1 MGKQEL
7 KRKIFLKE
15 QSLHSA
21 LSFIVTISLVVVV
34 HELGHFGMAK
44 FFKVGVEK
52 FSIGFGRVLLRKKIG
67 LTEFSIRLIP
77 LGGFVMFYQN
87 SKLKNINLFEKVS
100 LFKRSLIVLAGPLIN
115 FIFAFFLLLFLNQGE
130 QYNILPKI
138 TAIDSQSI
146 TADVGFKIG
155 DIVLSINDKKINS
168 LNDHKKALIEFA
180 NKDLKYLVIRDN
192 KEFIMNIDRNQRLD
206 LKRNQSNS
214 NGLYFFPSGRNSL
227 LISEVNDNSPA
238 YLSNLKKGDQIISVD
253 NNMVYNTDDLLGFIK
268 NKAGEE
274 LLIKI
279 LRGTDKLS
287 IPIIPRLSD
296 LGGNRN
302 AVIGVKLRPNLIN
315 KDDYIYYY
323 KNNGLKIISKS
334 FYDVFNGL
342 EMVYKSFLNIVTGN
356 IDWRMLS
363 GPISIAEVSSET
375 ISMGVITYFSFLV
388 FLNINIGFLNL
399 LPIPTLD
406 GGQLFFYAI
415 EGILGKPLSKEK
427 MIISQRLGVILLFL
441 VFTLAVYNDVFNFIF
456 YR

>member
-52 FSIGFGRVLLRKKIG
+52 FSIGFGRVLLKKKIG

-87 SKLKNINLFEKVS
+87 SKIKNINLFEKVS

-130 QYNILPKI
+130 QYHILPKI

-146 TADVGFKIG
+146 TAEVGFKIG
-155 DIVLSINDKKINS
+155 DIVSSINDKKINS
-168 LNDHKKALIEFA
+168 LNDHRKALVEFA
-180 NKDLKYLVIRDN
+180 NKDLKYLIVRDN
-192 KEFIMNIDRNQRLD
+192 EEFIMTIDRNQRLD

-214 NGLYFFPSGRNSL
+214 NGLYFFPSGNNSL
-227 LISEVNDNSPA
+227 VISDVIDNSPA
-238 YLSNLKKGDQIISVD
+238 YLSNIKKGDQIISVD
-253 NNMVYNTDDLLGFIK
+253 NNMVYNTANLLGLIK

-274 LLIKI
+274 LVIKV
-279 LRGTDKLS
+279 LRDKELLS

-296 LGGNRN
+296 LGGSGN
-302 AVIGVKLRPNLIN
+302 AVIGVKLSPNLIN
-315 KDDYIYYY
+315 KDDYIYDYN
-323 KNNGLKIISKS
+323 NNGLRVISKS
-334 FYDVFNGL
+334 FYDVINGL

-375 ISMGVITYFSFLV
+375 ISMGVVTYFSFLV

-415 EGILGKPLSKEK
+415 EWVLGKPINKK
-427 MIISQRLGVILLFL
+427 NMIISQRLGVILLFL